1 MLLFSM
7 ENNHLYHADMCTVI
21 SYPYHQFMYIFTLW
35 LVFSYQHFTIAE
47 AEFHQDCNSY
57 KRRNLVMYKVAQ
69 VSTTQNPDFKLTFR

>member
-35 LVFSYQHFTIAE
+35 LVFSYQHFTIAVPSRLKFIQK
-47 AEFHQDCNSY
+47 AELSDVQS
-57 KRRNLVMYKVAQ
+57 
-69 VSTTQNPDFKLTFR
+69 STGKYYPKPRL